1 MIRFLFILALV
12 FAACDS
18 GNDPPSTG
26 SYTLTVGD
34 TLITIPT
41 EAVDF
46 VGGLNTPNHF
56 AWHAYM
62 LREYQ
67 IAINPSI
74 PREGSPYP
82 DELIDWKNQPWLIR
96 ATFLVAPYSR
106 DIMTSNAAQ
115 YYYMI
120 GTYPEQF
127 GFGWVDTFDPEAD
140 LWDPT
145 ERPWTNPA
153 DSTLA
158 PDNPSTLEFD
168 GGLSDLLEY
177 RAMWRFE

>member
-1 MIRFLFILALV
+1 MMRFLLIFALMI
-12 FAACDS
+12 AACDS
-18 GNDPPSTG
+18 GDDPPRTG

-34 TLITIPT
+34 TLITIPA

-46 VGGLNTPNHF
+46 IGSVNSPNHF
-56 AWHAYM
+56 SWHAYM

-67 IAINPSI
+67 IATLPNI
-74 PREGSPYP
+74 PREGEPY
-82 DELIDWKNQPWLIR
+82 DGELIDWKTQPWLIR
-96 ATFLVAPYSR
+96 STFLVAPYTR
-106 DIMTSNAAQ
+106 DIMTSDAAQ

-140 LWDPT
+140 LWNPAL
-145 ERPWTNPA
+145 RPWSNPA
-153 DSTLA
+153 DSTLS
-158 PDNPSTLEFD
+158 PDNPSTLAFD

-177 RAMWRFE
+177 RAMWRYE